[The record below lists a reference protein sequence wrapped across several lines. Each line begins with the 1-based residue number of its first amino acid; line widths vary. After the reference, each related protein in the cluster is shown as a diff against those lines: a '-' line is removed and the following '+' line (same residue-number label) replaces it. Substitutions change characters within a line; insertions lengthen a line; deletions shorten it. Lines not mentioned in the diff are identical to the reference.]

1 MIFFLVMPALI
12 GGFLRHGRV
21 DNDIFFYFI
30 LGIFMSSLMAFLALH
45 INLNT
50 GEMFNEAFSEGCVK
64 WGKARNVDEELSSLD
79 LTSVVF
85 LSLTKVNYWSK
96 DGSAIPASFNK
107 PLRLRGKISAKGASE
122 TMCSK
127 TTSTAYTITEKN
139 LKKKKIIRGA
149 ILCQKVVYS
158 KRVNPGQE
166 VYRNLF
172 IILSKLLKIRLLLY
186 LILEYFLN
194 LVSFNLL
201 CSSIQLQESGGVH
214 GGKTREKANALGNT
228 RDSINFISNKIVCPI
243 QYCRGKKLN
252 SLCLKENLP
261 FYKRYYSTVKD
272 ESKLEITA
280 IKRQLK
286 SNHKFN
292 WPDSKTLNVIRKEV
306 FRRQVKLVSLA
317 NIHGFYS
324 NELFKK
330 QQILFNSLFFRIVAI
345 DKLSKSNG
353 SKTPG
358 VDTVKLVGNKKDNN
372 LLFELLESTRLQIKN
387 PHKYKSNPVKRVW
400 INKTNNK
407 LRPLGIPTIQDR
419 VLQHLL
425 NLILEPLVEVTSDLH
440 SYGFRPYRSA
450 KQAVAFLKAN
460 FKTLD
465 AKTIETKTSA
475 ANKKNEL
482 FQLLPENKFILDAD
496 IEGFFDNINHSWLL
510 DNLFLHSTL
519 ILFLKE
525 WLTSGALDKNV
536 FVLTEKGAPQGG
548 VISPTLANFTLNG
561 LEKEIMNSINPL
573 TKSKDKR
580 ISITLKDG
588 SKTRIGSYLTYVRY
602 ADDFIVLV
610 RSRYLLKSFVIPSIE
625 NFLKKR
631 GLRLNS
637 QKTKI
642 FRLSDKNAQ
651 LDFLGYTFKY
661 NTKWKIKSHIFYTH
675 HAGSRGIAL
684 YPNKKKMHN
693 FIAKIK
699 FIFKKSN
706 NLDAYNLIAKLNP
719 ILRGWSNYYNMAN
732 SSHYRNTVRNALY
745 RLTWKWAKK
754 KHKRWGKK
762 AIANTYFLRKI
773 EIKKNSS
780 EAENPKRAKNVLKKS
795 KYSKFKNT
803 KWVFHGKSSR
813 KSRYHLNKSKIIYLV
828 DVSNISQLLSSK
840 YFILPKNIQQIHGYH
855 PNYMKLVTFNTN
867 LKLKSAGLNSSF
879 KERLLKKQNNLCSY
893 CNESLSESE
902 SVYGTNML
910 HIHHI
915 EPIFK
920 GGSRNDISNM
930 ELLHSWC
937 HYKIDHKN
945 YSEN

>member
-1 MIFFLVMPALI
+1 
-12 GGFLRHGRV
+12 
-21 DNDIFFYFI
+21 
-30 LGIFMSSLMAFLALH
+30 
-45 INLNT
+45 
-50 GEMFNEAFSEGCVK
+50 MFNEAFSEGCVK
-64 WGKARNVDEELSSLD
+64 WGKARNVDEEPSTLD

-85 LSLTKVNYWSK
+85 LSLTKVNYCYK

-107 PLRLRGKISAKGASE
+107 LLRFRGEISVKDIAE
-122 TMCSK
+122 TVCSK
-127 TTSTAYTITEKN
+127 TASTANTIIEKN
-139 LKKKKIIRGA
+139 LKIIHDT

-158 KRVNPGQE
+158 KRGNPGHE
-166 VYRNLF
+166 VYQNLI

-186 LILEYFLN
+186 LVLKYFLN

-201 CSSIQLQESGGVH
+201 CSSIQLQESGRVH
-214 GGKTREKANALGNT
+214 GGKIHEKANAPGNT
-228 RDSINFISNKIVCPI
+228 RDSINFILNKIGCPV
-243 QYCRGKKLN
+243 QYCKGQKLN
-252 SLCLKENLP
+252 SLSLKENLP

-286 SNHKFN
+286 NNNKFN

-306 FRRQVKLVSLA
+306 FEQQVELVSLA
-317 NIHGFYS
+317 NVYGFYS

-345 DKLSKSNG
+345 DTLSKSSG

-358 VDTVKLVGNKKDNN
+358 VDNVKLVGNKKDNN
-372 LLFELLESTRLQIKN
+372 LLSELLESTRLQIKN
-387 PHKYKSNPVKRVW
+387 PYKYKSSPVKRVS

-407 LRPLGIPTIQDR
+407 FRPLGIPTIQDR

-425 NLILEPLVEVTSDLH
+425 NLILEPLVEMTSDLH

-460 FKTLD
+460 LKTLD
-465 AKTIETKTSA
+465 AKTIETKTST
-475 ANKKNEL
+475 ANRKNEL

-496 IEGFFDNINHSWLL
+496 IEGFFDNINHCWLL
-510 DNLFLHSTL
+510 NNLFLHPIL
-519 ILFLKE
+519 ILFVKE
-525 WLTSGALDKNV
+525 WLTSGTLDKNV

-561 LEKEIMNSINPL
+561 LEKEIMDSINPL

-580 ISITLKDG
+580 ILITLKDG

-610 RSRYLLKSFVIPSIE
+610 RSRHLLKSYVIPSIE

-631 GLRLNS
+631 GLRLNP

-661 NTKWKIKSHIFYTH
+661 NTKWKIKSHVFYTH

-706 NLDAYNLIAKLNP
+706 NLDAYNLIVKLNP
-719 ILRGWSNYYNMAN
+719 ILRGWSNYYNIAN

-745 RLTWKWAKK
+745 RLTWKWAKR

-773 EIKKNSS
+773 EIEKNSS
-780 EAENPKRAKNVLKKS
+780 EAQNPEIVKSAIKKP

-803 KWVFHGKSSR
+803 KWVFHGKSKR
-813 KSRYHLNKSKIIYLV
+813 KSRYHIRKSKIIYLV
-828 DVSNISQLLSSK
+828 DVSNISQLLSNK
-840 YFILPKNIQQIHGYH
+840 HFILPKNIQQIHGYH
-855 PNYMKLVTFNTN
+855 PNYMKLATFNTN
-867 LKLKSAGLNSSF
+867 LKFKSAGLNSSL
-879 KERLLKKQNNLCSY
+879 KERLLKRQNDLCSY
-893 CNESLSESE
+893 CHKSLSDSESL
-902 SVYGTNML
+902 YGTNML

-915 EPIFK
+915 KPIFK
-920 GGSRNDISNM
+920 GGSRDDISNM

-937 HYKIDHKN
+937 HYEIDHKN
-945 YSEN
+945 NSEN

>member
-1 MIFFLVMPALI
+1 MPALI

-30 LGIFMSSLMAFLALH
+30 LGIFMSSLTAFLALH
-45 INLNT
+45 MNLNT
-50 GEMFNEAFSEGCVK
+50 GGVFNEAFSEGCVK
-64 WGKARNVDEELSSLD
+64 WGKARNVDEEPSTLD
-79 LTSVVF
+79 LTSLVF
-85 LSLTKVNYWSK
+85 LSLTKVNYCYK

-107 PLRLRGKISAKGASE
+107 LLRFRGEISVKGIPE
-122 TMCSK
+122 TVCSK
-127 TTSTAYTITEKN
+127 TASTANTITEKN
-139 LKKKKIIRGA
+139 LKIIHDI

-158 KRVNPGQE
+158 KRGNPGHE
-166 VYRNLF
+166 VYRNLI

-186 LILEYFLN
+186 LVLKYFLN

-201 CSSIQLQESGGVH
+201 CSSIQLQESGRVH
-214 GGKTREKANALGNT
+214 GGKICEKANAPGNT
-228 RDSINFISNKIVCPI
+228 RDSINFILNKIGCPV
-243 QYCRGKKLN
+243 QYCKGQKLN
-252 SLCLKENLP
+252 SLSLKKNLP

-286 SNHKFN
+286 NNHKFN
-292 WPDSKTLNVIRKEV
+292 WPNSKTLNVIRKEV
-306 FRRQVKLVSLA
+306 FKQQVELVSLA
-317 NIHGFYS
+317 NVYGLYS

-345 DKLSKSNG
+345 DKLLKSSG

-358 VDTVKLVGNKKDNN
+358 VDNIKLVGNKKDNN
-372 LLFELLESTRLQIKN
+372 LLSELLESTRLQIKN
-387 PHKYKSNPVKRVW
+387 PYKYKSSPVKRVG

-425 NLILEPLVEVTSDLH
+425 NLILEPLVEMTSDLH

-460 FKTLD
+460 LKTLD
-465 AKTIETKTSA
+465 AKTIETKTST
-475 ANKKNEL
+475 ANRKNEL

-496 IEGFFDNINHSWLL
+496 IEGFFNNINHCWLL
-510 DNLFLHSTL
+510 NNLFLHPTL
-519 ILFLKE
+519 RLFVKE
-525 WLTSGALDKNV
+525 WLTSGALDKNI
-536 FVLTEKGAPQGG
+536 FVLTEKGAPQGR

-561 LEKEIMNSINPL
+561 LEKKIMDSINPL

-602 ADDFIVLV
+602 ANDSIVLV
-610 RSRYLLKSFVIPSIE
+610 RSRHLLKSYVIPSIE
-625 NFLKKR
+625 SFLKER

-661 NTKWKIKSHIFYTH
+661 NTKWKIKSHVFYTH

-699 FIFKKSN
+699 FMFKKSN
-706 NLDAYNLIAKLNP
+706 NLDAYTLIVKLNR
-719 ILRGWSNYYNMAN
+719 ILREWSNYYNMAN
-732 SSHYRNTVRNALY
+732 SSHYRNTLRNALY
-745 RLTWKWAKK
+745 RLTWKWAKR

-762 AIANTYFLRKI
+762 AIANTYFLRTI
-773 EIKKNSS
+773 EIEKNFSQ
-780 EAENPKRAKNVLKKS
+780 AQNPEMAKSALKKP

-803 KWVFHGKSSR
+803 KWVFHGKSKC
-813 KSRYHLNKSKIIYLV
+813 KSRYHIRKFRIIYLV

-840 YFILPKNIQQIHGYH
+840 HFILPKNIQQIHGYH
-855 PNYMKLVTFNTN
+855 PNYMKLATFNTN
-867 LKLKSAGLNSSF
+867 LKFKSAGLNSSL
-879 KERLLKKQNNLCSY
+879 KERLLKRQNDLCSY
-893 CNESLSESE
+893 CHETLSDFESL
-902 SVYGTNML
+902 YGTNML

-915 EPIFK
+915 KPIFK
-920 GGSRNDISNM
+920 GGSRDDISNM

-937 HYKIDHKN
+937 HYEIDHKN
-945 YSEN
+945 NSEN